1 MASNVQK
8 RAAGDVARP
17 RVDETSVGGTGASGT
32 VDSVD
37 AKNGNDTP
45 QPPNPWPAELG
56 WDFPFDF
63 PKRTR

>member
-8 RAAGDVARP
+8 RATDVVVRQR
-17 RVDETSVGGTGASGT
+17 RVETSAPGTGGSGI
-32 VDSVD
+32 VGAAD
-37 AKNGNDTP
+37 AKSETP
-45 QPPNPWPAELG
+45 QSPNPWPAEFG